1 MDIKLPPSSPP
12 DGPNAAAPAT
22 PELPASLQQLPRG
35 TLLTAVVQSST
46 PALTPNQPPAAT
58 PATQTLSQTI
68 LFSQTQSTASPAA
81 SNSPSANQPQSTNP
95 GAAQN
100 RVFNVLL
107 NISGNQV
114 PTQSNYAFNAGQ
126 LLKVEITA
134 NAALRVVEVA
144 SKAAPLDQTLV
155 QLQQGLRQALPLQQS
170 PKLLLNNLAPL
181 FKLLEQAPASQAKTQ
196 IRELLATIPDLKQL
210 SNAAALKNSVNQS
223 GVFLEAKIKLIQTQI
238 QQLLL
243 NSTSQNGQGKQAS
256 QSLNLGTTNYTSSSS
271 NPSPVG
277 RETQAVLNQQSSQQS
292 QSANPQQGAQSSQ
305 SRTIEA
311 RQLLQTLL
319 RDNPQLNQQLEKGIG
334 QDFKAQLLKLSS
346 TLIPLLTRA
355 DNSSAGAKPSEAT
368 LLQRILQV
376 LPDTRGTTAPGS
388 SLSNLPLSNLPI
400 NTQLLQFLN
409 PGLAAGQPQQ
419 QAGNQ
424 SNQLDLAVSTVLR
437 QIAASLAQV
446 QASQLQSLVAPR
458 ADGDGGQLLNSWN
471 IEIPVFL
478 EGQFKPIQ
486 LQINEERHPD
496 ASSQNNEQRRVWK
509 ITLGFDFEELG
520 EFFATLR
527 IIDTNV
533 SATFWSDRPETLQ
546 RITSELQ
553 YLSKSLHKLGL
564 NVEELECRHGK
575 PQVRETRL
583 DQQLVDIKT

>member
-1 MDIKLPPSSPP
+1 MDIKLPPSSGPS
-12 DGPNAAAPAT
+12 GPNTAT
-22 PELPASLQQLPRG
+22 PTTTELPASLQQLPRG

-46 PALTPNQPPAAT
+46 PV
-58 PATQTLSQTI
+58 
-68 LFSQTQSTASPAA
+68 QTQNQTQPTTPQ
-81 SNSPSANQPQSTNP
+81 NSPLSPTSNQAQATSAGTT
-95 GAAQN
+95 QN
-100 RVFNVLL
+100 RAFNVLL
-107 NISGNQV
+107 NISGHQV
-114 PTQSNYAFNAGQ
+114 QTQSNYAFSAGQ

-144 SKAAPLDQTLV
+144 NKTLPLDQTLV

-181 FKLLEQAPASQAKTQ
+181 FQLLELAPASQAKTQ

-210 SNAAALKNSVNQS
+210 SNPTTLKNSVSQS
-223 GVFLEAKIKLIQTQI
+223 GIFLEAKIKLIQGQI
-238 QQLLL
+238 QQLLQN
-243 NSTSQNGQGKQAS
+243 NSSQNNQGKQVS
-256 QSLNLGTTNYTSSSS
+256 SSLNQSTTNYSAPGRNQST
-271 NPSPVG
+271 NP
-277 RETQAVLNQQSSQQS
+277 QQSSQQNS
-292 QSANPQQGAQSSQ
+292 T
-305 SRTIEA
+305 SRTVEA
-311 RQLLQTLL
+311 RELLQTLL
-319 RDNPQLNQQLEKGIG
+319 RDNPKLNQQLERVIG

-346 TLIPLLTRA
+346 TLLPLLANANNTA
-355 DNSSAGAKPSEAT
+355 AGTNPAETA

-376 LPDTRGTTAPGS
+376 LPDTRGATTPGS
-388 SLSNLPLSNLPI
+388 GLNSLSLSNLPI
-400 NTQLLQFLN
+400 NTQLPHLLN
-409 PGLAAGQPQQ
+409 PNLTTAQAQQ
-419 QAGNQ
+419 QATNP
-424 SNQLDLAVSTVLR
+424 SNNLDLAVSTVLR

-446 QASQLQSLVAPR
+446 QASQLQSMVAPR

-486 LQINEERHPD
+486 LHINEERHPD
-496 ASSQNNEQRRVWK
+496 TSAQDNEQRRVWK

-527 IIDTNV
+527 IIDTSI

-553 YLSKSLHKLGL
+553 HLSKSLNKLGL

-575 PQVRETRL
+575 PSVRETRL
-583 DQQLVDIKT
+583 DRQLVDIKT

>member
-1 MDIKLPPSSPP
+1 MDIKLPPSSAPT
-12 DGPNAAAPAT
+12 GPNTAAPAT
-22 PELPASLQQLPRG
+22 SELPASLQQLPRG
-35 TLLTAVVQSST
+35 TRLTAVVQSST
-46 PALTPNQPPAAT
+46 PAPTPNQPTAAT
-58 PATQTLSQTI
+58 PATQTLSQAI
-68 LFSQTQSTASPAA
+68 LSSQSQSTASPAA
-81 SNSPSANQPQSTNP
+81 STSPSTIQPQTTNP
-95 GAAQN
+95 GVAQN

-107 NISGNQV
+107 NISGHRV

-181 FKLLEQAPASQAKTQ
+181 FQLLEQAPASQAKTQ

-238 QQLLL
+238 QQLLQ
-243 NSTSQNGQGKQAS
+243 NSTSQNGQRKQAS

-277 RETQAVLNQQSSQQS
+277 RETQVAFNQQTSQQS
-292 QSANPQQGAQSSQ
+292 QQGAQNSP
-305 SRTIEA
+305 SRTVEA
-311 RQLLQTLL
+311 RQLLHTLL

-346 TLIPLLTRA
+346 TLIPLLAGA

-400 NTQLLQFLN
+400 NTQLLQLLN
-409 PGLAAGQPQQ
+409 PSLAAGQLQQ

-446 QASQLQSLVAPR
+446 QASQLQSLVVPR

-486 LQINEERHPD
+486 LHINEERHPD
-496 ASSQNNEQRRVWK
+496 ASEQNNEQRRVWK

-527 IIDTNV
+527 IIDTSV

-553 YLSKSLHKLGL
+553 HLSKSLHKLGL
-564 NVEELECRHGK
+564 SVEELECRHGK